1 MIKEQ
6 TAYGAIRALSVDIAN
21 LTARIALSNATVEVV
36 MALKE
41 QIDRGQW
48 IGHDNGDDP
57 ATVTL
62 PIAEVEKV
70 VQLLDALDG
79 FG

>member
-1 MIKEQ
+1 MKEQ
-6 TAYGAIRALSVDIAN
+6 TAYGAIRSLSVDIAN
-21 LTARIALSNATVEVV
+21 LTARIAILNANAEVV

-41 QIDRGQW
+41 NINRGQW
-48 IGHDNGDDP
+48 IGTDNGQDP
-57 ATVTL
+57 VTVTL

-70 VQLLDALDG
+70 VELLDALDG